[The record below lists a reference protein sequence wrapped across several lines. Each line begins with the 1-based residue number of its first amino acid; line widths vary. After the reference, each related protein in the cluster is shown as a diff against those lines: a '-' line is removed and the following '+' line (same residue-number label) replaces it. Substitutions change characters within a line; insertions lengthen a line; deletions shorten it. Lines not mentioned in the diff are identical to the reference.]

1 MSPWRPLPPLA
12 LLPVLL
18 LAAAETDRASA
29 PASAPTPEMRSY
41 NDWVAA
47 CQQLPS
53 NRRLRGAVPPPSALP
68 LPRFAEFGDV
78 LSAFVAQSKTGTL
91 GQTNCWI
98 GPVPTPNAFFNTDTA
113 YFLAPDAPSAAFLQ
127 LFAPSPRGPRIA
139 PTIPFQ
145 PFAEKVEVPEN
156 AEIYLHADLHGDLR
170 SLLADLAWLNHN
182 GYLRGFEV
190 TKPGFQLVFLGDY
203 TDRGSYGV
211 EVLYTLLRLKLA
223 NPDRVHLARGNHEEV
238 SIAARYGFLSEGRL
252 KYGADFDVV
261 KVLRTHDFLPVVI
274 WLGSGG
280 NYVQCNHGGMEPG
293 FDPRR
298 LLGAAGPV
306 AFQFLGTMTQQH
318 FLATHPDWFAPED
331 SRARADFGRTA
342 LDFSPIDPISPVTL
356 GFMWNDF
363 TLTSDEPG
371 FTIDPGRAFVYG
383 ELTTRYLLEQT
394 RTGSNVVRAVFRGH
408 QQSSAPN
415 PMMRRLLAGRGLFR
429 HWQKGDSI
437 ARASATAGD
446 LEQILET
453 TPERAIPPASVWTL
467 NISPDSAY
475 GEANGFD
482 YDTFA
487 ILKTAKDFNDWRVRV
502 INVEVAK

>member
-1 MSPWRPLPPLA
+1 MSPWRCLPFLA
-12 LLPVLL
+12 LLPGLL

-29 PASAPTPEMRSY
+29 PAPAPSMRSY
-41 NDWVAA
+41 DDWVAA
-47 CQQLPS
+47 CQNLPS

-78 LSAFVAQSKTGTL
+78 LSAFVTQSKTGIL
-91 GQTNCWI
+91 GQTNRWI
-98 GPVPTPNAFFNTDTA
+98 GAAPTTNAFFNTETA

-127 LFAPSPRGPRIA
+127 LFVPNARGSRNTPA
-139 PTIPFQ
+139 IPFQ
-145 PFAEKVEVPEN
+145 PFAAKVEVPEN
-156 AEIYLHADLHGDLR
+156 AEIYLHADLHGDIR
-170 SLLADLAWLNHN
+170 SLLADLAWLNRN

-190 TKPGFQLVFLGDY
+190 IKPGFHLVFFGDY
-203 TDRGSYGV
+203 TDRGTYGV

-223 NPDRVHLARGNHEEV
+223 NPDRVHLSRGNHEEV
-238 SIAARYGFLSEGRL
+238 SIAARYGFLSAGRV

-261 KVLRTHDFLPVVI
+261 KVLRTYDFLPVVI

-280 NYVQCNHGGMEPG
+280 NYIQCNHGGMEPG

-306 AFQFLGTMTQQH
+306 AFQFLGTLTQQH
-318 FLATHPDWFAPED
+318 FLTTHPDWFKPEE
-331 SRARADFGRTA
+331 SRARTEFSRTA
-342 LDFSPIDPISPVTL
+342 LDFRPVDPITPVTL
-356 GFMWNDF
+356 GFMWNDY

-371 FTIDPGRAFVYG
+371 FAIDPGRAFVYG
-383 ELTTRYLLEQT
+383 QSTTRYLLEQT
-394 RTGSNVVRAVFRGH
+394 RTGSNVVQAVFRGH

-429 HWQKGDSI
+429 HWQKGDSL
-437 ARASATAGD
+437 ARATATARD

-453 TPERAIPPASVWTL
+453 APERAIPSGSVWTL
-467 NISPDSAY
+467 NISPDGAY

-487 ILKTAKDFNDWRVRV
+487 LLKTARNFADWRVKV
-502 INVEVAK
+502 VNVDIPQ